1 MADKKTIIGDKMVY
15 ARLKERS
22 NWLNISVDEL
32 IDRYIRRGLFSDD
45 YYEPPKLT
53 MEELLE
59 ISRKDVEK
67 DIENGIPPQ
76 KNNFDIFV
84 GRWSKSND

>member
-32 IDRYIRRGLFSDD
+32 IDRYS
-45 YYEPPKLT
+45 YLT
-53 MEELLE
+53 
-59 ISRKDVEK
+59 
-67 DIENGIPPQ
+67 N
-76 KNNFDIFV
+76 
-84 GRWSKSND
+84 